1 MAVRI
6 SMNELTTYRWSFE
19 KDVQRYAVAGMSGI
33 AVWRQKLAD
42 YGEEKGIELLAE
54 CGLGVSALMWAGGFT
69 GSDGRSHRES
79 VDDAHEAIH
88 LAQQLRSE
96 CLVLY
101 SGPRAG
107 HTVNH
112 ARRLLTNALRELLP
126 HAAEAGVQLA
136 LEPVH
141 SHCAAEWSFLTD
153 LGDAVSL
160 IESIGHPQ
168 LKLSLDTYYYGAD
181 PAALER
187 LSQWAP
193 HVGIVHLGDTRHTPD
208 GDQERCPLGSGI
220 VPLAEMVAS
229 LRAAGYGGYFDIKLM
244 GQEIE
249 TADYDDLLRQSCRKV
264 CELLNFDAK

>member
-19 KDVQRYAVAGMSGI
+19 EDVQRYAAAGMNGI

-54 CGLGVSALMWAGGFT
+54 CGLEVSALMWAGGFT

-79 VDDAHEAIH
+79 VEDAHEAIQ
-88 LAQQLRSE
+88 LAHQLRST
-96 CLVLY
+96 CLVVY

-112 ARRLLTNALRELLP
+112 ARRLLTNALKELLP
-126 HAAEAGVQLA
+126 QAAELGVQLA

-141 SHCAAEWSFLTD
+141 SRCAAEWSFLTD
-153 LGDAVSL
+153 LGETVSL
-160 IESIGHPQ
+160 IEQLGHPQ

-181 PAALER
+181 PVAIER
-187 LSQWAP
+187 LCQWTP
-193 HVGIVHLGDTRHTPD
+193 HLGIVHLGDSRHVPD
-208 GDQERCPLGSGI
+208 GEQDRCPLGAGI
-220 VPLAEMVAS
+220 VPLAEIVTG
-229 LRAAGYGGYFDIKLM
+229 LRAAGYGGYLDVKLM

-249 TADYDDLLRQSCRKV
+249 TADYHDLLRQSCRTV
-264 CELLNFDAK
+264 HELLEPDPK

>member
-19 KDVQRYAVAGMSGI
+19 EDVQRDAAAGLTGI
-33 AVWRQKLAD
+33 AIWRQKLAD
-42 YGEEKGIELLAE
+42 YGEEKGIDLLAE

-79 VDDAHEAIH
+79 VDDAHEALQ
-88 LAQQLRSE
+88 LAHQLRSA
-96 CLVLY
+96 CLVIY

-112 ARRLLTNALRELLP
+112 ARRLLTNALKELLP
-126 HAAEAGVQLA
+126 HAAELGVPLA

-141 SHCAAEWSFLTD
+141 SRCAAAWSFLTD
-153 LGDAVSL
+153 LAETVSL
-160 IESIGHPQ
+160 IEHIGHPQ

-181 PAALER
+181 SAAIER
-187 LSQWAP
+187 LCQWTP
-193 HVGIVHLGDTRHTPD
+193 HLGIVHLGDSRHTPD
-208 GDQERCPLGSGI
+208 GEQDRCPLGAGI
-220 VPLAEMVAS
+220 VPLSEIVSS
-229 LRAAGYGGYFDIKLM
+229 LRTAGYGGYLDVKLM

-249 TADYDDLLRQSCRKV
+249 TADYEDLLRQSCRTV
-264 CELLNFDAK
+264 RELLELDPK